1 MSTPSKT
8 VDLFQERV
16 REVLD
21 YYEELLMAVHG
32 KVRESALK
40 SMLAEQTVMS
50 MAVLWE
56 GFTNDI
62 LLVHAAA
69 DSQAYFSGLKGRIKH
84 SLSGGKFA
92 GAVSSIRFSFPT
104 GPTKERMSKIIDPLG
119 WNITAPDSD
128 ALAKRANE
136 LLEANRAKKFSL
148 AIEDRT
154 FVDYLVRLRNYL
166 GHRSPKSR
174 AELLA
179 SIAAMQGHAPNADL
193 VVAIVNKVGTY
204 LKLEN
209 PGGKTRV
216 AIIGARVVEVCEKL
230 R

>member
-1 MSTPSKT
+1 VSTPAKT

-16 REVLD
+16 REIVD
-21 YYEELLMAVHG
+21 YYQELLLAVHG
-32 KVRESALK
+32 KVRESSLK

-69 DSQAYFSGLKGRIKH
+69 DSGAYFSGLKIRIRQN
-84 SLSGGKFA
+84 LLGGKFA
-92 GAVSSIRFSFPT
+92 GAVSSIRFSFPI
-104 GPTKERMSKIIDPLG
+104 GPTKERMSKIVDPSG
-119 WNITAPDSD
+119 WNISASNSD

-136 LLEANRAKKFSL
+136 LLAANRAKRFSL
-148 AIEDRT
+148 AIEDRA
-154 FVDYLVRLRNYL
+154 FIDYLVCLRNYL
-166 GHRSPKSR
+166 SHHSQKSR

-179 SIAAMQGHAPNADL
+179 SIAAMQVQAPNADL
-193 VVAIVNKVGTY
+193 VGGVANKVGAY
-204 LKLEN
+204 LKLPN
-209 PGGKTRV
+209 SGGHTRTS
-216 AIIGARVVEVCEKL
+216 IIGARLVEVSENL

>member
-8 VDLFQERV
+8 VDLFQGRV
-16 REVLD
+16 SGVLD
-21 YYEELLMAVHG
+21 YYEELLVAVRG

-69 DSQAYFSGLKGRIKH
+69 DSDTYFNGLKVRIRQ
-84 SLSGGKFA
+84 SLLGGKFA
-92 GAVSSIRFSFPT
+92 GAVTSIKFSFPID
-104 GPTKERMSKIIDPLG
+104 PTKERMSKIIDPSG
-119 WNITAPDSD
+119 WNITASDSD

-136 LLEANRAKKFSL
+136 LLAANRAKRFSL
-148 AIEDRT
+148 DIEDRA
-154 FVDYLVRLRNYL
+154 FIDYLVRLRNYL
-166 GHRSPKSR
+166 SHRSQKSR
-174 AELLA
+174 AELLT
-179 SIAAMQGHAPNADL
+179 SISAMQGQQPNADL
-193 VVAIVNKVGTY
+193 VGAITNKVGAY
-204 LKLEN
+204 LKL
-209 PGGKTRV
+209 PGSGGQTRA
-216 AIIGARVVEVCEKL
+216 AIIGARLVKVSENL